1 MKSLYS
7 LFEATSSSKVTK
19 LQNDLKSAVK
29 TRGGTK
35 EALIEYL
42 DAVGTKQPKFTQKG
56 IELGIYRSGYNDGF
70 YIFDWNTQE
79 AWSIMGNF
87 GKTMKDTKH
96 IEGKNKISELKEI
109 YEFGM
114 FVADVYE
121 IDAKTRD
128 FLVKI
133 FF

>member
-7 LFEATSSSKVTK
+7 LFEAINPSKVTK
-19 LQNDLKSAVK
+19 LQNDLKSAAK
-29 TRGGTK
+29 ARRGTK
-35 EALIEYL
+35 EVLIEYL
-42 DAVGTKQPKFTQKG
+42 GAVGEKKPKFTQKG

-79 AWSIMGNF
+79 VWRVLGNY
-87 GKTMKDTKH
+87 GKTMKDTEHVK
-96 IEGKNKISELKEI
+96 GKNKVSEFNEI

-121 IDAKTRD
+121 IDEKTRD